1 LAEKI
6 GKQEACQDLGVVIM
20 AAYLNDIG
28 IHETE
33 RKHGSTKVDPK
44 AWDAAKVIF
53 DEYNLTVTDA
63 INIFLNRVR
72 IEGGALS
79 LKSSVGKAHKGYA
92 RS

>member
-1 LAEKI
+1 MNKKRQTSI
-6 GKQEACQDLGVVIM
+6 
-20 AAYLNDIG
+20 
-28 IHETE
+28 
-33 RKHGSTKVDPK
+33 KVDPE

-53 DEYNLTVTDA
+53 DEYDLTVTDA